1 MAIFL
6 PGTADDQALALDEMT
21 PREIVAELD
30 KYVVG
35 QHAAKRAVA
44 IALRNRM
51 RRQKLSPE
59 LADDIMPKNII
70 MIGPT
75 GVGKTEIARR
85 LAKLT
90 NSPFLKVEASKFT
103 EVGYVGRDV
112 ESIVRDLVEIA
123 IDMVRE
129 EKMEDVEDK
138 AEMNAEDR
146 LLDLLL
152 PPAPS
157 QAATQAK
164 ASGPAAVVMT
174 PNGMRAMQ
182 VLQVTPSEKLEGQ
195 TGGTTIDG
203 TSTEKT
209 AESKAE
215 DAVAQSSYERTREK
229 LRQQFREGRLDERMV
244 EIDVRDRNTP
254 SFEFLSAQSP
264 DDMDMNLKDM
274 LPGLFGQRTKKR
286 KMKVAEAF
294 EYLVQEEESR
304 LIDMDQV
311 TRLAVERV
319 EDSGIVFL
327 DEIDKIAG
335 REGSHG
341 PDVSREGVQRDILPI
356 VEGTTVNTKYG
367 MVSTD
372 HILFIAAGAFHV
384 SKPSDLIPELQGRFP
399 IRVELHS
406 LTVEDFIRILTEP
419 KSSLVKQ
426 STALL
431 ETEGL
436 KLEFTPEALAE
447 MAQFA
452 FRVNETTENIGARRL
467 HTIMERVLDEIS
479 FQAPDL
485 FKSPRAEATQEG
497 VVAEIGASAPLGSEP
512 QKASPPLP
520 VIERRKDDGTVEK
533 VIVVDPEYVRQQV
546 ASIVKDQDLSRYIL

>member
-1 MAIFL
+1 MAIYL
-6 PGTADDQALALDEMT
+6 PGTAEDQALALDEMT
-21 PREIVAELD
+21 PREIVTELD

-35 QHAAKRAVA
+35 QQAAKRAVA

-51 RRQKLSPE
+51 RRQKLPPE
-59 LADDIMPKNII
+59 LAEEIMPKNII

-129 EKMEDVEDK
+129 EKLEEVEDK
-138 AEMNAEDR
+138 AELAAEDR

-152 PPAPS
+152 P
-157 QAATQAK
+157 AA
-164 ASGPAAVVMT
+164 PAAVASANAAAAEQEPGTNVITLPLSMDTARAEAPTT
-174 PNGMRAMQ
+174 PQA
-182 VLQVTPSEKLEGQ
+182 
-195 TGGTTIDG
+195 D
-203 TSTEKT
+203 
-209 AESKAE
+209 AES
-215 DAVAQSSYERTREK
+215 QERTREK
-229 LRQQFREGRLDERMV
+229 LRQQFREGKLDERSV
-244 EIDVRDRNTP
+244 ELDVRDRNQA
-254 SFEFLSAQSP
+254 SFEVFTNQGP
-264 DDMDMNLKDM
+264 DEMDSNSLKEM

-286 KMKVAEAF
+286 KMKVADAF
-294 EYLVQEEESR
+294 DYLVQEEEGR

-319 EDSGIVFL
+319 EDSGMVFL

-335 REGSHG
+335 REGAGG

-399 IRVELHS
+399 IRVELSS
-406 LTVEDFIRILTEP
+406 LTVHDFVRILTEP

-426 STALL
+426 STAML

-436 KLEFTPEALAE
+436 KLEFTPEAIQE

-467 HTIMERVLDEIS
+467 HTILERVLDEIS

-485 FKSPRAEATQEG
+485 FKNPRPGSTEEG
-497 VVAEIGASAPLGSEP
+497 VVAQIGASASLTGEP
-512 QKASPPLP
+512 VIPQPPLP
-520 VIERRKDDGTVEK
+520 VIERQTESGVTEK